1 MIKREKQLCAHDEDL
16 KDKIKDDHQIPDGN
30 FFRSL
35 NKSSTRKEDC
45 SLSPRERSQMDSASK
60 QASPNQ
66 KAQNKEDKLASTRAE
81 MGEVREENERL
92 KKLLSRIVEDYRS
105 LQMHFHD
112 VLQKGQSKRP
122 ADVMTTLPTNI
133 QNEHEFVSLTL
144 GTSASMHKK
153 EEKSSDA
160 EGKGGDQDFMDIKE
174 GGLSLG
180 LSDCKAAGATNSAKI
195 QPDVSLSPEANSEDA
210 TEDAVDTSEQW
221 PPSKTLKNL
230 RSVGPEKAED
240 DIGPLP
246 QVKKARVSVR
256 ARCDAPTMNDG
267 CQWRKYG
274 QKISKGNPCPRAYY
288 RCTVAAGCPVRK
300 QVQRCADDMSI
311 LITTYEGTHN
321 HPLSASAT
329 AMASTTSAAAS
340 MLTSGSSASLPS
352 LGFHTTTA
360 GATPA
365 PSAGG
370 LSFGGFPPAAA
381 AAASKPPFFLPTGAA
396 SITSTPS
403 YPTITLD
410 LTSPAAT
417 SQQAFSLSSR
427 FSSSS
432 FGHGARYYPSTSFSF
447 SGSGPGALS
456 GAAWPAAGGA
466 GYLSYG
472 TPAASSSY
480 NGGKLGSFETA
491 LSSINGRPGGEG
503 PAALYQ
509 NKAAPA
515 SGSAPA
521 GVLTDTIAKAITS
534 DPGFHTAL
542 AAAITSYVG
551 TQGGGSSAGGGGGG
565 RLQGLR
571 WGQHLGLGTPPSGS
585 GAACSS
591 ALLARP
597 SSSTTTAVAAQSS
610 TGRTFLQT
618 SLGLSGSHS
627 ASTSPVENR
636 EHIS

>member
-1 MIKREKQLCAHDEDL
+1 MIKGVKQLGSHEEQLTDE
-16 KDKIKDDHQIPDGN
+16 IKDDDHILAGN
-30 FFRSL
+30 LFKSL
-35 NKSSTRKEDC
+35 HKSSSRKEAC
-45 SLSPRERSQMDSASK
+45 SPNPSERSQMDEASN
-60 QASPNQ
+60 QASTNS
-66 KAQNKEDKLASTRAE
+66 KDHNKVEEDRLASTRAE
-81 MGEVREENERL
+81 MGEVREENKRL
-92 KKLLSRIVEDYRS
+92 KTMLSRIVEDYRS
-105 LQMHFHD
+105 LQLHFHD
-112 VLQKGQSKRP
+112 VLQQGQANKKLADP
-122 ADVMTTLPTNI
+122 ATGAPTSI
-133 QNEHEFVSLTL
+133 EEPEFVSLSL
-144 GTSASMHKK
+144 GTSTSMRKK
-153 EEKSSDA
+153 EEKSSVS
-160 EGKGGDQDFMDIKE
+160 EGKGREHSMNIK

-180 LSDCKAAGATNSAKI
+180 LSDCKVGATNNARI
-195 QPDVSLSPEANSEDA
+195 QSDVLTLSPEGTSEESKDDA
-210 TEDAVDTSEQW
+210 TETAGQQW

-230 RSVGPEKAED
+230 RSVGAEAED

-246 QVKKARVSVR
+246 QAKKARVSVR

-274 QKISKGNPCPRAYY
+274 QKIAKGNPCPRAYY

-340 MLTSGSSASLPS
+340 MLTSGS
-352 LGFHTTTA
+352 TTTSLRF
-360 GATPA
+360 PA
-365 PSAGG
+365 ASPAAAAG
-370 LSFGGFPPAAA
+370 LSFGFPPAAHHD
-381 AAASKPPFFLPTGAA
+381 ASRHFFLPNGGTA

-417 SQQAFSLSSR
+417 SQAFSLNNR

-432 FGHGARYYPSTSFSF
+432 FGHGGARYPPTSFSF
-447 SGSGPGALS
+447 SNSGPSALS

-472 TPAASSSY
+472 SPAASLF
-480 NGGKLGSFETA
+480 NGGKLSSFEAA
-491 LSSINGRPGGEG
+491 LSSINGRQQGGEV
-503 PAALYQ
+503 PALYHQ
-509 NKAAPA
+509 QQKASA
-515 SGSAPA
+515 SGSAPP

-551 TQGGGSSAGGGGGG
+551 TQGGKSSSAGGGEGGSQ
-565 RLQGLR
+565 LQGLK
-571 WGQHLGLGTPPSGS
+571 WGQHIGLAPSPS
-585 GAACSS
+585 SAGAACSS
-591 ALLARP
+591 ALLARSP
-597 SSSTTTAVAAQSS
+597 STTAAAEQGSNGHRS
-610 TGRTFLQT
+610 FLQP

-627 ASTSPVENR
+627 ASTSPVENV
-636 EHIS
+636 EL